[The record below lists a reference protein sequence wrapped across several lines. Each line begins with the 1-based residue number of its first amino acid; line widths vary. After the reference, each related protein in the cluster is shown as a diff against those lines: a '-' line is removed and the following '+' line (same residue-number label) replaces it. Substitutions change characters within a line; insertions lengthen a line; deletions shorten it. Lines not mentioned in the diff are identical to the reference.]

1 MRHFIAIVL
10 FSMFTFTTSVYAH
23 APEEVCETELIG
35 ETTKQELEAG
45 AAFQKFFADIETQLF
60 ERDFFLEVSKL
71 ALLAREHV
79 LMLGPPGNAKSM
91 GVDLIIDNIV
101 DETSGE
107 TSTFKIQMTP
117 ETSLSET
124 HGVIDYKKITEEN
137 IQTRKWE
144 QGLLSARLVFID
156 EFFDARANAIRNN
169 LMALNERE
177 HAQGRERIKGVTE
190 TGFAASNKYIHE
202 VYEKAGD
209 DGPKAIIDR
218 FAFVA
223 FVPGELSDVNSALKL
238 IVEDGHKATGRLT
251 FQELGRLQKKLK
263 EVEVPEHVA
272 RMLTLVFMRMK
283 GQSEALEES
292 EKKRYADQK
301 KAGLNPLPPY
311 RATKYYSAR
320 TLRKAGKVLRAIVVN
335 DWIEQK
341 GERPLIAT
349 SQDLEKLMAFFT
361 LNSLSDEFLT
371 SQEELAVNPYEKIQ
385 VMSVLKERSMFREI
399 YQAMMTEVNSK
410 AAVLTEI
417 EIEREAAL
425 TPEAQKALVE
435 KMVAALMRT
444 TVAHVPSTQ
453 IRDLSEADI
462 VNDYVRVTLE
472 SWLREAIGADY
483 EKVVAVKIEEV
494 RREQERRATEARRIE
509 RERIAREKAE
519 ARERE
524 LRERK
529 AAAEREAR
537 AKKFREAKEK
547 LENPALYKV
556 VAELPQSYSG
566 TSLYHVT
573 PAGEGKYEVLYVTGD
588 VAQLG
593 VLDAKSGRPMESRQV
608 GTVIAENP
616 VRISR
621 LSNGNYLFWYGNYGR
636 ILDLKKGMSAR
647 KLMYDR
653 HGYQSVSSTGADGEF
668 WFYDWENR
676 LIGRVDE
683 NTGVMS
689 DETIPY
695 DQIRIVSAD
704 ARVTQNTF
712 LNDMTAFGQV
722 FVVGK
727 GIGYLMA
734 GEPNEKPRIYKV
746 DLNRREAEVLN
757 FAHKLAHD
765 RFKSHGRTMHKANH
779 ATQDFSHV
787 AFADQAHDNKR
798 VYELRRGNAADP
810 SSFVSREVQLPQEI
824 YGRLGHWDISPDLT
838 YMLINFNHAP
848 IMVNI
853 DTSEQ
858 ITLNLGGFEHAGLQ
872 GLHILDSDHI
882 LVEAG
887 NLARI
892 IRLPTAD

>member
-1 MRHFIAIVL
+1 MRHFAAIVL
-10 FSMFTFTTSVYAH
+10 LIQITFTSYVYAH
-23 APEEVCETELIG
+23 APEEVCESELVS
-35 ETTKQELEAG
+35 ETAKLELAAG
-45 AAFQKFFADIETQLF
+45 ASFQKFFTDIQTQLF

-101 DETSGE
+101 DEKSGE

-223 FVPGELSDVNSALKL
+223 FVPGELADVNSALKL
-238 IVEDGHKATGRLT
+238 IVEEGSKTAGRMT
-251 FQELGRLQKKLK
+251 FQELGRLQAKLK
-263 EVEVPEHVA
+263 EVQVPEHVA

-283 GQSEALEES
+283 SQSEGLEEA
-292 EKKRYADQK
+292 EKKRYNDQK

-320 TLRKAGKVLRAIVVN
+320 TLRKAGKILRAIVVN
-335 DWIEQK
+335 DWIEQG
-341 GERPLIAT
+341 GERPLIAN

-361 LNSLSDEFLT
+361 LNSLSDEFL
-371 SQEELAVNPYEKIQ
+371 SAQEELAVNPYEKIQ
-385 VMSVLKERSMFREI
+385 LMSVQKERSMFREI
-399 YQAMMTEVNSK
+399 YQSMMSEINSK
-410 AAVLTEI
+410 AAVLTDI
-417 EIEREAAL
+417 EVERESAL

-494 RREQERRATEARRIE
+494 RREQERRVAEERRLE
-509 RERIAREKAE
+509 RKRIAREKAE

-524 LRERK
+524 QRERK

-556 VAELPQSYSG
+556 VAEFSASFTG
-566 TSLYHVT
+566 TALYHVT
-573 PAGEGKYEVLYVTGD
+573 PLDSGKFEVLQVDSDLAYFGF
-588 VAQLG
+588 
-593 VLDAKSGRPMESRQV
+593 LDAKSGMPVEWTSV
-608 GTVIAENP
+608 GTVIGENP

-621 LSNGNYLFWYGNYGR
+621 LGNGNYLFWYGSYGR

-647 KLMYDR
+647 KLMFEQ
-653 HGYQSVSSTGADGEF
+653 HGYQSVSENGADGEF

-676 LIGRVDE
+676 LIGRVNE
-683 NTGVMS
+683 ETGVMG
-689 DETIPY
+689 DEMVPY
-695 DQIRIVSAD
+695 DQIRIISSD
-704 ARVTQNTF
+704 ARINQTTF
-712 LNDMTAFGQV
+712 FNDMTSFGRL

-727 GIGYLMA
+727 GIGYLVA
-734 GEPNEKPRIYKV
+734 GKTEEKPRFYKI
-746 DLNRREAEVLN
+746 DLNRRQAEVVSHS
-757 FAHKLAHD
+757 HKLQHD
-765 RFKSHGRTMHKANH
+765 RFKNPNSTMHRANR
-779 ATQDFSHV
+779 AVREISHV
-787 AFADQAHDNKR
+787 AFSNQAHENQR
-798 VYELRRGNAADP
+798 TYELRRGNPVDP
-810 SSFVSREVQLPQEI
+810 TSFVSREVRLPQEL
-824 YGRLGHWDISPDLT
+824 YGRMQHWDVSPDLT
-838 YMLINFNHAP
+838 FMLVNFNNSP
-848 IMVNI
+848 IMVNL
-853 DTSEQ
+853 DTGEQ
-858 ITLNLGGFEHAGLQ
+858 ITLNLGGFEHSGLQ
-872 GLHILDSDHI
+872 GLHVLDPNHI

-892 IRLPTAD
+892 IRLPIAD